1 VTFQYS
7 LPQCNNAGGKVK
19 LNHGPMKKTKRL
31 TLSDVAREAN
41 VSTATV
47 SRLIAG
53 QSGVDSQT
61 RDRVMQAAVR
71 LGFDLERNRK
81 TKIIAFLLSNRGVL
95 HPFHSAVL
103 MGAEAFCA
111 EHDYA
116 LLFLPFEYST
126 TNADEVKVP
135 EILLRRQIVSGVI
148 AAGTNSEALLDVLT
162 QRGVPWVALGNNIL
176 GKRHEQPTSAIYF
189 DDVGGAHELTRYLIS
204 LGHRQIAFVGNL
216 KLPWYARRHAGYL
229 TAMEDAGLPPQ
240 VSELSYREGEEMGY
254 LGGKIVLQNA
264 SRPTAILAGDD
275 AAARGVYKAAR
286 DMGLNVP
293 EDLSVAGFNDTLEA
307 SALHPTLTSVRV
319 FTDELGKQL
328 AEMLLKRIA
337 RPDLEAQSI
346 TLPTQLVRR
355 ESCAQPPSTQATR
368 SGY

>member
-1 VTFQYS
+1 MRRAEGEGGAAGIRSHVT
-7 LPQCNNAGGKVK
+7 AGAIIMVQPIEAGH
-19 LNHGPMKKTKRL
+19 LRSMKKPRRVAYREQAHA
-31 TLSDVAREAN
+31 DVSALHNGVGEA
-41 VSTATV
+41 
-47 SRLIAG
+47 
-53 QSGVDSQT
+53 
-61 RDRVMQAAVR
+61 
-71 LGFDLERNRK
+71 ERNGT

-103 MGAEAFCA
+103 MGAEAYCA

-116 LLFLPFEYST
+116 LLFLPYQYPTSAL
-126 TNADEVKVP
+126 TNELKLP
-135 EILLRRQIVSGVI
+135 EILDRRQIVSGVI

-176 GKRHEQPTSAIYF
+176 GKRHEQANSAIYF
-189 DDVGGAHELTRYLIS
+189 DDLGGAHELTRYLIS

-216 KLPWYARRHAGYL
+216 KLPWYARRHAGYV

-254 LGGKIVLQNA
+254 LGGKIVLQNS
-264 SRPTAILAGDD
+264 SRPTAVFAGDD

-355 ESCAQPPSTQATR
+355 ESCGQPSATQATR
-368 SGY
+368 LGY